1 MTTGA
6 RDADLVHAHLAGD
19 RAALAAIYD
28 RYAASLYDTAAAL
41 LRDPH
46 EAADAVQDTFVAASQ
61 HLGQLR
67 DPTRL
72 RAWLFAIVRHEVERR
87 GRRPGGRAPGLRPS
101 RLWSW
106 GMSSP
111 RIRRF
116 P

>member
-1 MTTGA
+1 MTAGA
-6 RDADLVHAHLAGD
+6 TDADLVHAHLAGD

-67 DPTRL
+67 DPTP
-72 RAWLFAIVRHEVERR
+72 AAGVAVRHRPPRSGAAGSPAPADRAHR
-87 GRRPGGRAPGLRPS
+87 GGG
-101 RLWSW
+101 
-106 GMSSP
+106 
-111 RIRRF
+111 
-116 P
+116 